1 MYLKRRTREKDGKT
15 HVHYAL
21 CESLRVSSTRVVQRT
36 VLHLGELN
44 TTQLDRWQHTIEV
57 LHEDGQRQQLRLFT
71 DREGQAPLASDVV
84 EVRLSTLRVEQPR
97 RFGDCW
103 VGTQLWEQLGL
114 RAFWQEALRDGVI
127 RGITAPTASNW
138 SSG

>member
-71 DREGQAPLASDVV
+71 D
-84 EVRLSTLRVEQPR
+84 
-97 RFGDCW
+97 
-103 VGTQLWEQLGL
+103 
-114 RAFWQEALRDGVI
+114 
-127 RGITAPTASNW
+127 
-138 SSG
+138 

>member
-44 TTQLDRWQHTIEV
+44 TTQLDR
-57 LHEDGQRQQLRLFT
+57 
-71 DREGQAPLASDVV
+71 
-84 EVRLSTLRVEQPR
+84 
-97 RFGDCW
+97 
-103 VGTQLWEQLGL
+103 
-114 RAFWQEALRDGVI
+114 
-127 RGITAPTASNW
+127 
-138 SSG
+138 